1 MFIFAGKT
9 FLKTLEELIFNMSQR
24 DNYLCDKIVLGFSI
38 LFMVLAAVPLGVF
51 GLPGP
56 CINRQGFWDWG
67 TGSMCPAL
75 ALALHNFIS
84 ITVSVIL
91 LCIKIFVS
99 PRKYVNFAMRV
110 IWTVIQGIAVIL
122 LTLQAISPGLI
133 YQKPT
138 FDHSSL
144 NGVIWIPG
152 LIIVIP
158 MFIYGIIES
167 WNLNRGGA
175 GECVHFECSCCSRH
189 SMGVV

>member
-9 FLKTLEELIFNMSQR
+9 FLKTLEELIFNMSQC

-38 LFMVLAAVPLGVF
+38 LFTVASAIALVPAFGSVPTIVLG
-51 GLPGP
+51 
-56 CINRQGFWDWG
+56 
-67 TGSMCPAL
+67 
-75 ALALHNFIS
+75 LHNFIS

-175 GECVHFECSCCSRH
+175 GE
-189 SMGVV
+189 